1 MEAMIPQAEAAAGR
15 QLMLRCRGVK
25 PGGRDEPT
33 FYGEPRQR
41 ADYAVRF
48 FPEILCSALLDVGCG
63 ERHLAPYARGV
74 YVGVDRRAP
83 ADVRADLERGAL
95 PFADG
100 SFDAVACLDVLEHLD
115 RPHEACAELARVT
128 RRWVLISLPN
138 AYDLTHRWSFVRGRG
153 LPRRY
158 GLPEH
163 PPAERHKWTFGYSEA
178 ERFARTRPGL
188 RLVRER
194 PYYPPRRHPLRPLMT
209 HLNRRG
215 RRLWP
220 NLLALAYWA
229 LLERTEA
236 SR

>member
-1 MEAMIPQAEAAAGR
+1 M
-15 QLMLRCRGVK
+15 
-25 PGGRDEPT
+25 D
-33 FYGEPRQR
+33 FYLDPRQR
-41 ADYAVRF
+41 AAWAAAR
-48 FPEILCSALLDVGCG
+48 FPEITAGSLLDVGCG
-63 ERHLAPYARGV
+63 GRHLAEHARGL

-95 PFADG
+95 PFADA

-115 RPHEACAELARVT
+115 RPHEACAELGRVA

-163 PPAERHKWTFGYSEA
+163 PPAERHKWTFGYGEA

-188 RLVRER
+188 KLARER
-194 PYYPPRRHPLRPLMT
+194 PYYPPRRRPLRPLLRL
-209 HLNRRG
+209 LNRSG

-220 NLLALAYWA
+220 DLLALAYWA